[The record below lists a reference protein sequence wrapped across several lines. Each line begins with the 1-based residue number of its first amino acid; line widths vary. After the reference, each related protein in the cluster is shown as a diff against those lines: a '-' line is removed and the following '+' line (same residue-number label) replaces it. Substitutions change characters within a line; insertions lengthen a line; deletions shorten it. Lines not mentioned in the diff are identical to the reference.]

1 MLKCLLSLTL
11 ILTLS
16 FGFAQNN
23 QLVELR
29 KEYIEA
35 LHDCEEAERVY
46 DIFLAVENP
55 TGKMLAYRGALE
67 AIMTKTT
74 WNLFK
79 KINYLNKS
87 EASFHKAIEKAP
99 NDVEIRFMRMA
110 VQYEIPEYLGYSE
123 DMEEDRKFI
132 VKNIDNF
139 DPATLEHETLA
150 EILGFM
156 EKCNRFTPDQI
167 EKFKGILALN
177 K

>member
-1 MLKCLLSLTL
+1 MLNYLFTLVLLMSF
-11 ILTLS
+11 S

-23 QLVELR
+23 KLVELR
-29 KEYIEA
+29 TSYIEA
-35 LHDCEEAERVY
+35 LHDCDEAERVY

-55 TGKMLAYRGALE
+55 SAKMLAYRAALE

-87 EASFHKAIEKAP
+87 ETSFNKAIEMAP
-99 NDVEIRFMRMA
+99 DDVEIRFMRMA

-132 VKNIDNF
+132 VKNIDKFN
-139 DPATLEHETLA
+139 PATLEHETLLA
-150 EILGFM
+150 ILDFM
-156 EKCNRFTPDQI
+156 KKCNRFTPDQI
-167 EKFKGILALN
+167 EKFKGILAL

>member
-1 MLKCLLSLTL
+1 MLKFIFSFL
-11 ILTLS
+11 LTLS
-16 FGFAQNN
+16 ISMGYSQNN
-23 QLVELR
+23 QLEELR

-35 LHDCEEAERVY
+35 LHDCDEAERVY
-46 DIFLAVENP
+46 DIFLLVDNP
-55 TGKMLAYRGALE
+55 SGKMLAYQAALE

-87 EASFHKAIEKAP
+87 EASFNKAIKKAP

-110 VQYEIPEYLGYSE
+110 VQYEIPEYLGYSD
-123 DMEEDRKFI
+123 DMELDREFI

-150 EILGFM
+150 AILGFM
-156 EKCNRFTPDQI
+156 KKCNRFTPDQI
-167 EKFKGILALN
+167 EKFKRILAL